1 MPSTTAP
8 RNLFWRID
16 MADNRP
22 IGVFD
27 SGIGGLTAVKELR
40 AILPNEDIIYL
51 GDTARVP
58 YGTRGEETIIRYAKE
73 DIAFLQAQNVK
84 LIIAACGTVSSVAG
98 SVIDACDTLA
108 TGVIIPAATA
118 AMAAT
123 ENGRIGIIGT
133 PATVKSKSYE
143 SYIAS
148 SGDYEVYA
156 KACPM
161 FVPLVENGFITPQDV
176 VTRLVAERYLAP
188 IREKGIDTLI
198 LGCTHYPIIAP
209 TIRSV
214 MGRNVTLIDA
224 GREAAAGCFE
234 VLSANGLLCTPERE
248 PEYRF
253 YVSDEPQ
260 QFYHVADLFLGHS
273 VKGKVERIDIEKY

>member
-161 FVPLVENGFITPQDV
+161 FVPLVENGYIGDDCEP
-176 VTRLVAERYLAP
+176 TRIIAGEYLQPLKEA
-188 IREKGIDTLI
+188 GVDTLI
-198 LGCTHYPIIAP
+198 LGCTHYPLIASIIGE
-209 TIRSV
+209 I
-214 MGRNVTLIDA
+214 MGEGCRLISSGGEAGKYAKSILEEKALLSDSETEGRLTLCCTDSKELFMDNA
-224 GREAAAGCFE
+224 RHF
-234 VLSANGLLCTPERE
+234 LNGLAGVE
-248 PEYRF
+248 
-253 YVSDEPQ
+253 
-260 QFYHVADLFLGHS
+260 
-273 VKGKVERIDIEKY
+273 VKTVKL